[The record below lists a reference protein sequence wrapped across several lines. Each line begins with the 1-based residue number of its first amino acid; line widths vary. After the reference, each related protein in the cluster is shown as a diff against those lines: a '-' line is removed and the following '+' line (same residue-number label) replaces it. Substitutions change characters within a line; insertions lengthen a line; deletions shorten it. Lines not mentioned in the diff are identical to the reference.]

1 MKILSVLV
9 LLILLSTNC
18 ANETSSISTSGHSL
32 DATQNYS
39 SPTSSV
45 ENTNLTTVPKATV
58 NVETMELTSGLI
70 PFKACEELL
79 RYFQDEALER
89 VGPYGLEGM
98 GMGWG
103 PVPLALESFA
113 FEDSGA
119 VMRAGPGIDFSETN
133 VQEAGIDEPDF
144 IKTNG
149 QIIAVL
155 QDNTLHIIDPELN
168 SSEPLSSLRLDG
180 LGWGSEMFLAGERV
194 WVMAR
199 TDLYSLSP
207 LTARMIPEG
216 SWEPHTTIVEI
227 DITDPTQPIQV
238 ASMVIEGSYVSA
250 RVVNDIARIVVSSPP
265 SDLPFVT
272 PQGPSAEE
280 VALAANKQAIVG
292 TTIENWVPSYVYESK
307 EGNVTQGQLVDC
319 KQVSHPSKFSGF
331 TSLSVLDVELTSD
344 MKPPAATSVL
354 TDGETV
360 YASPENLYISTTDY
374 PEIVPF
380 AEENSQN
387 IEKEYLTSIHQFT
400 MKPGEKT
407 EYKASI
413 EVKGHLLN
421 QFAMSEHAGNL
432 RVATTIGAPWGF
444 DESNESVVTVIEISD
459 EGLTEVGQVGGMGK
473 GERIFAVRFIGNLGY
488 VVTFRQTDPFYT
500 LDLTDPKTPKV
511 RGELKITGYSG
522 YLHPIEENLIL
533 GIGQEATEEGV
544 TTGTKA
550 ALYDVEDLDDPK
562 VVSTW
567 SPGSGRSSA
576 EWDHHAFLWWPPEGI
591 AVLPIRDWKN
601 DKAEAVLLKIEN
613 GDLEEFGRITHSE
626 RGSPPDAKPE
636 FMIPIERSLIVGGEI
651 WTYSFPH
658 SAYGQLQANL
668 MTDLSVS
675 KKVQLPNLGIELI
688 PESMP
693 LTTMPPTT
701 MPPTT
706 TAMEWLLPTPTSM
719 PVD

>member
-9 LLILLSTNC
+9 FLILFSTNC
-18 ANETSSISTSGHSL
+18 ANETSSISTSGYSL
-32 DATQNYS
+32 DTTENYPS
-39 SPTSSV
+39 STNPI
-45 ENTNLTTVPKATV
+45 ENSNLTTVPKATV

-98 GMGWG
+98 GWG
-103 PVPLALESFA
+103 PIMPMAMDLRLEESV
-113 FEDSGA
+113 A
-119 VMRAGPGIDFSETN
+119 VMGMAPGIDFSETN

-149 QIIAVL
+149 QIISVL
-155 QDNTLHIIDPELN
+155 QDNTLHIIDPK
-168 SSEPLSSLRLDG
+168 SSSSQPLGSLHLEG

-194 WVMAR
+194 WVMAQ

-216 SWEPHTTIVEI
+216 NWEPHTTIVEI
-227 DITDPTQPIQV
+227 NITDPTQPIQI
-238 ASMVIEGSYVSA
+238 ASMIIEGRYESA
-250 RVVNDIARIVVSSPP
+250 RVVNGIARIVVSSPP

-280 VALAANKQAIVG
+280 IALATNKQAIVG
-292 TTIENWVPSYVYESK
+292 TTIENWVPSYIYESK

-331 TSLSVLDVELTSD
+331 TSLSVLDIDLTSD

-387 IEKEYLTSIHQFT
+387 IEEEYLTSIHQFT
-400 MKPGEKT
+400 MKSGEKT

-413 EVKGHLLN
+413 DVKGHLLN

-432 RVATTIGAPWGF
+432 RVATTTGAPWGF

-522 YLHPIEENLIL
+522 YLHPVEENLIL

-550 ALYDVEDLDDPK
+550 ALYNVENLDDPK
-562 VVSTW
+562 VVTTW

-576 EWDHHAFLWWPPEGI
+576 EWDHHAFLWWPPERI
-591 AVLPIRDWKN
+591 AVLPIRDWMN
-601 DKAEAVLLKIEN
+601 DKAEAVMLKVEN
-613 GDLEEFGRITHSE
+613 GDLEEFGRITHSAPDA
-626 RGSPPDAKPE
+626 PPDAKPA

-651 WTYSFPH
+651 WTYSR
-658 SAYGQLQANL
+658 GQLQANL

-675 KKVQLPNLGIELI
+675 KKVQLEEFFTTGQLI
-688 PESMP
+688 PEP
-693 LTTMPPTT
+693 L
-701 MPPTT
+701 
-706 TAMEWLLPTPTSM
+706 L
-719 PVD
+719 VD